1 VGQGG
6 GRSECAA
13 TFRAAEERKGVGR
26 ATLGPVR
33 GRGSSYLCDDDDVGC
48 LGIGLG
54 AGAWKGERSIVAKG
68 VLFFLFFVLGNW
80 AGRGGRGGD
89 ENKQNDL

>member
-1 VGQGG
+1 MKAEVFVNRGWRVLGVGQGG

-13 TFRAAEERKGVGR
+13 AFRAAEERKGVGR
-26 ATLGPVR
+26 ATLEPMR

-54 AGAWKGERSIVAKG
+54 AGAW
-68 VLFFLFFVLGNW
+68 
-80 AGRGGRGGD
+80 GGGSVV
-89 ENKQNDL
+89 